1 MQNIKKELRTIRKT
15 LYAYIEVDPLG
26 DDKDSVVLYCYN
38 CSFRYTH
45 PNEFSYCPCVYR
57 YRGYFRK
64 LEGGI

>member
-26 DDKDSVVLYCYN
+26 DNKESVVFYCRN
-38 CSFRYTH
+38 CSLRH
-45 PNEFSYCPCVYR
+45 LLPNNYPYCPCVYR
-57 YRGYFRK
+57 YRGYFKK